1 MSETKLLPCPFCGG
15 EAKYIS
21 FSQGL
26 FTQRF
31 VTCTECGIETKRNYP
46 NGAEAIRHWNTRKPI
61 DDIVERLE
69 EKSYDSMHLD
79 MSTPMTETWQII
91 DLKDAIDI
99 VRNAGKDGAE

>member
-1 MSETKLLPCPFCGG
+1 MSKTKLRECPFCGG

-21 FSQGL
+21 FTQGL
-26 FTQRF
+26 FVQRF
-31 VTCTECGIETKRNYP
+31 VTCTKCGIETRRNYL
-46 NGAEAIRHWNTRKPI
+46 NGAKAIEAWNTRKPI

-91 DLKDAIDI
+91 DLKDSIDI